1 MMTLPR
7 ILCAGTVVLV
17 VTMAAGLL
25 LGSTPLSAGAIF
37 AAFTSDGDIG
47 TRAVILG
54 VRLPRV
60 IMAANT
66 GAVLALGGLC
76 FQNVL
81 RNPLAEPYIL
91 GVSGGSAVGG
101 ILGILLGWSVFGSH
115 LAAFCGGMLT
125 LVLILR
131 MAWPHRDEMG
141 LLLSGVMLNA
151 FCGAVI
157 LFLIA
162 LAKPFE
168 IGTIMFWFMGNLGG
182 PSLEKAL
189 TYTVFL
195 LPGICFLMLSGH
207 IMNILVLGRDAAVT
221 LGLPAEKVM
230 YLLLAVT
237 SLMVSALVAAV
248 GPLGFVGLVVPQA
261 LRLALGAD
269 NRLLAP
275 GCVLFGASF
284 VIVCDLLARTLPPEG
299 ELPVGVLTAL
309 IGAPVFILLQ
319 RRGSEV

>member
-1 MMTLPR
+1 MALRLLYTGCAAL
-7 ILCAGTVVLV
+7 LAAVAAGTLW
-17 VTMAAGLL
+17 
-25 LGSTPLSAGAIF
+25 GSTSVDVSEAF
-37 AAFTSDGDIG
+37 AALFREGDAA
-47 TRAVILG
+47 TRTMLLE

-91 GVSGGSAVGG
+91 GVSGGAAVGG
-101 ILGILLGWSVFGSH
+101 ILGILLGWSALGSH
-115 LAAFCGGMLT
+115 IAAFCGGLAV
-125 LVLILR
+125 LVLVLK
-131 MAWPHRDEMG
+131 MASPYRAELG

-162 LAKPFE
+162 LAKPYE
-168 IGTIMFWFMGNLGG
+168 MGTIMFWFMGNLGG
-182 PSLEKAL
+182 PSLAKAL
-189 TYTVFL
+189 WYTAAL
-195 LPGICFLMLSGH
+195 LPGICFLVLSAH
-207 IMNILVLGRDAAVT
+207 VMNVLLLGKDAATT
-221 LGLPAEKVM
+221 LGLPVERVM
-230 YLLLAVT
+230 YLLLVVT
-237 SLMVSALVAAV
+237 SVMVSALVAAV

-261 LRLALGAD
+261 LRLATGSD
-269 NRLLAP
+269 NRVLAP
-275 GCVLFGASF
+275 GCVFFGAAF
-284 VIVCDLLARTLPPEG
+284 VILCDLLARTLPPEG

-319 RRGSEV
+319 RKTGGI